1 MLNDFAPTTPKVCR
15 NPDQARKPP
24 TEVQRAFDAVLKPLA
39 TLCAAE
45 RDISGVGQGD
55 PAFDEWFRD
64 AEAAR
69 SAVVSA
75 ARAVVLSMPR
85 SRSDQRFRSACYA
98 LSTVLCA
105 SDAEPFAS
113 AASFLQ
119 RQADQFRDPAGGAPQ
134 AASLFR
140 SFCEAFNFLM
150 TLPDYTLESPSFA
163 PEIALAA

>member
-1 MLNDFAPTTPKVCR
+1 MNNSADNISRPFS
-15 NPDQARKPP
+15 KPP
-24 TEVQRAFDAVLKPLA
+24 ADAQSAFQALLIPLA
-39 TLCAAE
+39 TLYAAE
-45 RDISGVGQGD
+45 RDISGIDHGD

-75 ARAVVLSMPR
+75 ARAVVLAMPR
-85 SRSDQRFRSACYA
+85 SRTDQRFRSACYA
-98 LSTVLCA
+98 LSTVLSA

-119 RQADQFRDPAGGAPQ
+119 CQAVQFCDPAGGSLQ
-134 AASLFR
+134 AATLFR
-140 SFCEAFNFLM
+140 GFYEAFDFLM
-150 TLPDYTLESPSFA
+150 TLPDYTLESLSFA